1 MKVLLLNQCFWP
13 DVVATSQQL
22 TMLAR
27 RLSERG
33 HQVTVITSRR
43 GYDNQKLIFPQRE
56 QLQGIEIFRIS
67 SISLGKAS
75 RWRRA
80 LNFGSFLLTCAGRL
94 LVTPK

>member
-13 DVVATSQQL
+13 DVVATGQQL

-43 GYDNQKLIFPQRE
+43 GYDNQKLIFAKNERW
-56 QLQGIEIFRIS
+56 QGIEIFRIS
-67 SISLGKAS
+67 SVGLGKAS

-80 LNFGSFLLTCAGRL
+80 LNFGSFLLAGAGRL
-94 LVTPK
+94 LLIPR